1 MSDMVEKVARA
12 IWASEDPRHADEW
25 VFYDDEVRDVYRRH
39 ARAAIEAT
47 APLVERAF
55 KDGLAYAGNVH
66 NPDPELAWQQSR
78 VRASLQ
84 GDER

>member
-1 MSDMVEKVARA
+1 VSDMVEKVARA
-12 IWASEDPRHADEW
+12 ILYDFMPHVDAWEIVDEANRNRCRS
-25 VFYDDEVRDVYRRH
+25 Y
-39 ARAAIEAT
+39 ARAALEAT

-84 GDER
+84 EMKR